1 MAVLAR
7 TNGTARKWLDPFSD
21 MGDKELVE
29 TFQMISWIVAGVFG
43 LLACVTSFRQ
53 IQMHLRHFSAPVVQ
67 RKVVGI
73 LWIVPIFAVD
83 SWLSLRFIGAS
94 VYLDM
99 FRDCYEAYVIHL
111 FLSLMIAYL
120 SKGEEHILLE
130 IDPKRKAQD
139 PENGTSEGG
148 GVDDE
153 IPVIKHLFPFRYC
166 LSPWPLDRNFLKRCK
181 RGTLQFCILK
191 PTLTV
196 VAAICELNGTYDQGT
211 FDWGKGYIY
220 VTMVENLSITY
231 AAYVLMLF
239 YMAFKEDLK
248 PYNPVPKFLCIK
260 AVLFLSFWQSVLFA
274 IGARVNLIHEI
285 GRFTTDNVQT
295 GLNNLSLC
303 IEMFLIA
310 LAHKW
315 AFPYEEYQGA
325 QQMRSGL
332 LSDNFAFSDTL
343 RDFNDSKLV
352 PKIVLPTGFTPGEG
366 TVNEKPILSSLNGG
380 GSGGNL
386 IVSNAPSQE
395 DAEMD
400 RGWRM

>member
-1 MAVLAR
+1 MYKGRTVSFVLA
-7 TNGTARKWLDPFSD
+7 
-21 MGDKELVE
+21 E
-29 TFQMISWIVAGVFG
+29 
-43 LLACVTSFRQ
+43 C
-53 IQMHLRHFSAPVVQ
+53 
-67 RKVVGI
+67 
-73 LWIVPIFAVD
+73 
-83 SWLSLRFIGAS
+83 
-94 VYLDM
+94 
-99 FRDCYEAYVIHL
+99 
-111 FLSLMIAYL
+111 
-120 SKGEEHILLE
+120 
-130 IDPKRKAQD
+130 
-139 PENGTSEGG
+139 
-148 GVDDE
+148 
-153 IPVIKHLFPFRYC
+153 
-166 LSPWPLDRNFLKRCK
+166 
-181 RGTLQFCILK
+181 
-191 PTLTV
+191 
-196 VAAICELNGTYDQGT
+196 
-211 FDWGKGYIY
+211 
-220 VTMVENLSITY
+220 
-231 AAYVLMLF
+231 
-239 YMAFKEDLK
+239 
-248 PYNPVPKFLCIK
+248 
-260 AVLFLSFWQSVLFA
+260 LFA